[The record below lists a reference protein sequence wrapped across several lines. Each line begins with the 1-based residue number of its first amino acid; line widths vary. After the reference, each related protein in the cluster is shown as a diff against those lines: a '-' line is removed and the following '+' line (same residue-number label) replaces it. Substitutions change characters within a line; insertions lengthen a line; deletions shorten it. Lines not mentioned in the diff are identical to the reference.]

1 MVVKHAGPQAFANV
15 YSLSHWYEEGF
26 LTCSMMKPL
35 SLDPKPEIL
44 REGKGKVLGVVTN
57 SSVFSWLCITIY
69 SSGMFFFFPGMSV
82 HPDVL
87 LPLDL
92 RIRATKILNS
102 IQSTDSG
109 IFTELSRMT
118 TVHIKRD
125 WKKKREKKKVNL
137 PNMKRRTIK
146 KKKRKVL
153 FGFSECTVVL
163 YPALPNV
170 FGHARLW

>member
-1 MVVKHAGPQAFANV
+1 MQVILFFFIYVSLWVCVHMYTKIVTCSLVMVVKHAGPQAFANV
-15 YSLSHWYEEGF
+15 YCLSHWYEEGF

-69 SSGMFFFFPGMSV
+69 SSGMFFCFFFSGMSV

-125 WKKKREKKKVNL
+125 WKKKREKKK
-137 PNMKRRTIK
+137 R
-146 KKKRKVL
+146 
-153 FGFSECTVVL
+153 
-163 YPALPNV
+163 
-170 FGHARLW
+170 